1 MVNIE
6 EVLTTQPTAITYD
19 KMFCRI
25 WQKTEGKLNL
35 VPTKEKGK
43 LVLLQ
48 IADELFECVG
58 PFCGIGAWRLDSISS
73 AEDAIAND
81 VMYHYLCC
89 ADAKKK

>member
-1 MVNIE
+1 M
-6 EVLTTQPTAITYD
+6 
-19 KMFCRI
+19 
-25 WQKTEGKLNL
+25 
-35 VPTKEKGK
+35 
-43 LVLLQ
+43 LLQ

-89 ADAKKK
+89 ADAKKKEKPKS